1 MTTPDPSIKID
12 RSTGR
17 SSEQSICQGQKN
29 GIKTK
34 VGQTGPI
41 EEIKTFVPRVTGR
54 TVAVVAKMSCGQSEA
69 GSLQNITTDKRK
81 HPGRLGLQQPGRQ
94 QAAVQTINEIWPT
107 TTVSQKKQTMAPQ
120 EETSNRKVGL
130 KMLHIEFELSLS

>member
-29 GIKTK
+29 VIKTK
-34 VGQTGPI
+34 IGQTGPI

-54 TVAVVAKMSCGQSEA
+54 TVATKKKNLVSRVKNVTWQLVSKEDFVLWKPDM
-69 GSLQNITTDKRK
+69 
-81 HPGRLGLQQPGRQ
+81 RLGIGE
-94 QAAVQTINEIWPT
+94 INIKPIPT
-107 TTVSQKKQTMAPQ
+107 FTVFM
-120 EETSNRKVGL
+120 
-130 KMLHIEFELSLS
+130 